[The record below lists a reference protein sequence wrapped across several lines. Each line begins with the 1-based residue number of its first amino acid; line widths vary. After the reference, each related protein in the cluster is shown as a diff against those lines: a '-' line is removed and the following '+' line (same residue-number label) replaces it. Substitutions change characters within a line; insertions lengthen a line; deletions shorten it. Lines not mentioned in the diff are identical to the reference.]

1 MTASAAQRL
10 ILRGGRSA
18 ALGFLIRFGARLFFI
33 FVAGRLF
40 GATLFGAFAVAVAV
54 VELAVTIGGAG
65 LKRQIFKLLDEGSA
79 ARGPGHILLD
89 SVALVLLAG
98 IACAGPIMLAV
109 TLFPDLAASNTEL
122 ALFLLAPMIVGQAL
136 LDLLLAATRWTHR
149 MRWQVWGR
157 SVIEPY
163 VGVVAAA
170 AAWAAGWRETGL
182 IVGYW
187 AGTLAALLFAMI
199 GVRRCLGPLG
209 LAAWRFRPRRI
220 VDIARQTAWPT
231 LSDFVGALAGRLDLY
246 LVGILLGEA
255 PAGIYGMAQ
264 QLRTPIR
271 QVRQSF
277 DGLLTPIVSRTL
289 AHGGAAQ
296 TGWATASASR
306 LILAI
311 QLPALA
317 ALAVVGTPLLR
328 LIGPEF
334 VAGYWAM
341 LLLAAA
347 ETVQG
352 AFGVSDLIL
361 LFRRAQRVILVT
373 ITSAAVTLVLGPLLI
388 GLLGLAGAGLA
399 ALVAAAAAAAMRRAV
414 LRREFGVEV
423 PVFYAAVA
431 LPAAAADLGVA
442 LIVMGLPIESD
453 ALRIALAALSGLAA
467 YLTLLRLVLRS
478 RRESLSLTHFVV
490 EPQPYPKRSAQG

>member
-1 MTASAAQRL
+1 VTASAAQRL

-79 ARGPGHILLD
+79 ERPAPHILLD
-89 SVALVLLAG
+89 SVALVILAG
-98 IACAGPIMLAV
+98 LACAAPIMIVIA
-109 TLFPDLAASNTEL
+109 LFPDLAAANTET

-170 AAWAAGWRETGL
+170 AAWAFGWRETGL
-182 IVGYW
+182 IAGYW
-187 AGTLAALLFAMI
+187 AGTLAALLFALV
-199 GVRRCLGPLG
+199 GARRCLGPFRLG
-209 LAAWRFRPRRI
+209 AWRPSLWRLR
-220 VDIARQTAWPT
+220 DIARQTALPT

-246 LVGILLGEA
+246 LVGLLLGEA

-264 QLRTPIR
+264 QVRTPIR
-271 QVRQSF
+271 QIRQSF

-289 AHGGAAQ
+289 VHGGAAR
-296 TGWATASASR
+296 TGRATASASR

-317 ALAVVGTPLLR
+317 ALAVVGAPLLA
-328 LIGPEF
+328 LIGAEF

-361 LFRRAQRVILVT
+361 LFRRAQRVLLVT
-373 ITSAAVTLVLGPLLI
+373 LTSVAVTLLCGPLLI
-388 GLLGLAGAGLA
+388 GWLGLAGGALA
-399 ALVAAAAAAAMRRAV
+399 ALLATGGAAIVRRSI

-423 PVFYAAVA
+423 PLFYAAVA

-442 LIVMGLPIESD
+442 LVVMALPIESLG
-453 ALRIALAALSGLAA
+453 LRVAIAALSGLAA
-467 YLTLLRLVLRS
+467 YLILLKLILRS
-478 RRESLSLTHFVV
+478 RRESLSLTHFVI
-490 EPQPYPKRSAQG
+490 EPQT

>member
-1 MTASAAQRL
+1 MTASVQRL
-10 ILRGGRSA
+10 ILRGVRSA

-79 ARGPGHILLD
+79 ERPPGHILLD

-98 IACAGPIMLAV
+98 VACAAPIMILV
-109 TLFPDLAASNTEL
+109 TVFPDLAAANTET
-122 ALFLLAPMIVGQAL
+122 ALFLLAPMILGQAL
-136 LDLLLAATRWTHR
+136 LDLLLAATRWTHK

-170 AAWAAGWRETGL
+170 AAWAFGWRETGL

-187 AGTLAALLFAMI
+187 AGTLAALIFALL
-199 GVRRCLGPLG
+199 GARRCLGVFH
-209 LAAWRFRPRRI
+209 LAAWRLRPGRL
-220 VDIARQTAWPT
+220 VAIARQTAWPT
-231 LSDFVGALAGRLDLY
+231 LSDFIGALAGRLDLY
-246 LVGILLGEA
+246 LVGIFLGEA

-277 DGLLTPIVSRTL
+277 DGLLTPIVSKTL
-289 AHGGAAQ
+289 AHGGPAQ
-296 TGWATASASR
+296 TGRATASAAR

-311 QLPALA
+311 QLPALV
-317 ALAVVGTPLLR
+317 ALAIFGTPLLA

-341 LLLAAA
+341 LLLAAS

-352 AFGVSDLIL
+352 AFGVGDLIL

-373 ITSAAVTLVLGPLLI
+373 LTSAAVTLVSGTLLI
-388 GLLGLAGAGLA
+388 GWLGLTGAAIA
-399 ALVAAAAAAAMRRAV
+399 ALLATTCAAIMRRTI

-423 PVFYAAVA
+423 PLFYAAVA

-442 LIVMGLPIESD
+442 LTALALPIENVG
-453 ALRIALAALSGLAA
+453 LRVVIAALMGLAA
-467 YLTLLRLVLRS
+467 YLVLLKLVLRS
-478 RRESLSLTHFVV
+478 RRESLSLTHFVI
-490 EPQPYPKRSAQG
+490 EPQS

>member
-1 MTASAAQRL
+1 VTASAAQRL
-10 ILRGGRSA
+10 ILKGGRSA
-18 ALGFLIRFGARLFFI
+18 ALGFLVRFGARLFFI

-65 LKRQIFKLLDEGSA
+65 LKRQIFKLLDEGGA
-79 ARGPGHILLD
+79 ERPPPHILLD
-89 SVALVLLAG
+89 SMALVLLAA
-98 IACAGPIMLAV
+98 IACAAPIMLLV
-109 TLFPDLAASNTEL
+109 TLFPDLAAANTET
-122 ALFLLAPMIVGQAL
+122 ALFLLAPMILGQAL

-182 IVGYW
+182 IAGYW
-187 AGTLAALLFAMI
+187 AGTLAALIFAMI
-199 GVRRCLGPLG
+199 GARRCLGPFRFG
-209 LAAWRFRPRRI
+209 AWRFRPGRLL
-220 VDIARQTAWPT
+220 DIARQTAWPT

-246 LVGILLGEA
+246 LVGMLLGEA

-264 QLRTPIR
+264 QVRTPIR

-277 DGLLTPIVSRTL
+277 DGLLTPIVARTL
-289 AHGGAAQ
+289 VHGGAAR
-296 TGWATASASR
+296 TGRATASASR

-317 ALAVVGTPLLR
+317 ALAVVGAPLLA

-341 LLLAAA
+341 LLLGAA

-352 AFGVSDLIL
+352 AFGVGDLIL
-361 LFRRAQRVILVT
+361 LFRRAQRAILVT
-373 ITSAAVTLVLGPLLI
+373 LASVAVTLVCGPLLI
-388 GLLGLAGAGLA
+388 GWLGLAGGALA
-399 ALVAAAAAAAMRRAV
+399 VLLATSGAAIVRRFI

-423 PVFYAAVA
+423 PLLYAAVA

-442 LIVMGLPIESD
+442 LMVMALPIESL
-453 ALRIALAALSGLAA
+453 ALRATLAALSGLGA
-467 YLTLLRLVLRS
+467 YLVLLKLMLRS
-478 RRESLSLTHFVV
+478 RGESLSLTHFVI
-490 EPQPYPKRSAQG
+490 EPQK